1 MLGIIMSIFSGIISP
16 LVKAWTNYQ
25 VSQLKTNE
33 AGFAAGAAAD
43 VAITQAMLTAEV
55 QNNALKVS
63 VYGQPITRV
72 CMWVAGF
79 PACLHFGLIFVDTI
93 LASKY
98 LFGHAVLGIPTPPKP
113 FDLYEWA
120 VVSSFFLV
128 QAVHLG
134 ASNVSQWFAKK

>member
-1 MLGIIMSIFSGIISP
+1 MLSLIMAVFNGLLTP

-25 VSQLKTNE
+25 VSLMKTNE

-43 VAITQAMLTAEV
+43 VAITQAMLTANV

-63 VYGQPITRV
+63 VYGTAINRF
-72 CMWVAGF
+72 CMWIAGF
-79 PACLHFGLIFVDTI
+79 PACLHFGLVFIDTI
-93 LASKY
+93 LASHFLCGK
-98 LFGHAVLGIPTPPKP
+98 AVLGIPKLPSPYDT
-113 FDLYEWA
+113 FEWA

-134 ASNVSQWFAKK
+134 TSNVSQWLAKK